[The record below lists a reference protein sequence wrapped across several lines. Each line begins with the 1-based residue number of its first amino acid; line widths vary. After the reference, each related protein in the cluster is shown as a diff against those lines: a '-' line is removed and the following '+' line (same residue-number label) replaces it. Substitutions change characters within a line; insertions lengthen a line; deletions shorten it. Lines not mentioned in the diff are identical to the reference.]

1 MRALSINK
9 NSLDISD
16 GVSVFPNPSKNKITV
31 SGINSDSEILIFD
44 VLGKNYKIN
53 PNKELKSGSISLNI
67 SALKAGIYIIKIVNK
82 DNSKS
87 IKFIKE

>member
-1 MRALSINK
+1 MNSNDVVDIGAYEFGRALSTNK

-53 PNKELKSGSISLNI
+53 PNKESYSLINFIDLELSIFTI
-67 SALKAGIYIIKIVNK
+67 FII
-82 DNSKS
+82 
-87 IKFIKE
+87 